1 MIQYRL
7 GRSITTIIPFHRTQT
22 EKPIITNKILVI
34 FAVIATIKVII
45 LLAWR

>member
-1 MIQYRL
+1 MEFRL
-7 GRSITTIIPFHRTQT
+7 GRSIATIIPFHRTQI

-45 LLAWR
+45 LLA